1 MAFYKLY
8 KKLHRRTD
16 TWDLMIMIDHW
27 MRPEY
32 HKKRREEA
40 RAALARFMAAG
51 AVISSVGGYDFMS

>member
-16 TWDLMIMIDHW
+16 TWSWMRTIDHW

-51 AVISSVGGYDFMS
+51 AVISSVGSFKEV